1 MYEYC
6 WRGDDWM
13 TKCLENNLVS
23 IIMPIYN
30 CEDKLCRSI
39 DSVLG
44 QTYKNLQ
51 LILIDDG
58 SIDDSPLICDQYA
71 KVDSRVEV
79 IHQRNAGASLARN
92 HGLEHVKGE
101 FVTFVDADDMISDL
115 YIEVLLLTAMNTN
128 TKIATCEAKYCKASC
143 DRINELEFQT
153 DIKPQIIKVEDYNFM
168 EPWSHA
174 TVWGALFHRDLLHN
188 LKFDTDILVGEDAL
202 FFANAL
208 AKCKNVSYISQKLYY
223 YYIYDESVSHGTY
236 NEKRLTEFQAWEKIN
251 SLLTERSNVLNTSSK
266 ARMVRHA
273 IERFKEATSQNVDDK
288 RILGYLQKII
298 QINKQYY
305 LNYNPSI
312 KARMDI
318 LFITKMPRLFATL
331 YKIHKN

>member
-1 MYEYC
+1 
-6 WRGDDWM
+6 M
-13 TKCLENNLVS
+13 TKYLKNTNNLVS

-30 CEDKLCRSI
+30 CGDKLYRSI
-39 DSVLG
+39 DSVLR
-44 QTYKNLQ
+44 QSYKNLQ

-58 SIDDSPLICDQYA
+58 SIDESPFICDEYA
-71 KVDSRVEV
+71 KADSRVEV
-79 IHQRNAGASLARN
+79 IHQRNVGASLARN
-92 HGLEHVKGE
+92 RGLKHVRGE

-115 YIEVLLLTAMNTN
+115 YIEGLLYTAISTN
-128 TKIATCEAKYCKASC
+128 TMIATCEAMYCNANYDKIY
-143 DRINELEFQT
+143 DLEFQT
-153 DIKPQIIKVEDYNFM
+153 DIKPRVIKVKDYNFM

-174 TVWGALFHRDLLHN
+174 TVWGALFHRDLLQN
-188 LKFDTDILVGEDAL
+188 LEFDTDILVGEDAL